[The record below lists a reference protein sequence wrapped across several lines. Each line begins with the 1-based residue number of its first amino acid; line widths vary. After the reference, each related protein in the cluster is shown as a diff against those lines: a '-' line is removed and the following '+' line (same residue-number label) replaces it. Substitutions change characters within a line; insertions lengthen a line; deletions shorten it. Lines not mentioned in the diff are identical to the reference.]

1 MFISKIIDKI
11 PGFESLALIDLQP
24 TWGGLQTCY
33 KENKIVLIDND
44 ISATSVVLW
53 PGASREMYLCYSA
66 LFSSMQAQRGNGGR
80 GRESVH
86 VRSSAGTS
94 PSGPLLC
101 RGLLRKVSEKG
112 PLEDQGC
119 HSKSPYQL
127 EVLRRRGVHW
137 SKVLTSF
144 SRVKNVYSCA
154 HPDKVFRP
162 LFSPPFI
169 IFS

>member
-1 MFISKIIDKI
+1 MT
-11 PGFESLALIDLQP
+11 SLPLQ
-24 TWGGLQTCY
+24 
-33 KENKIVLIDND
+33 
-44 ISATSVVLW
+44 LW

-66 LFSSMQAQRGNGGR
+66 LFSSMQAQHGNGGR

-169 IFS
+169 IFFLITSLISSLPYNIQQAGTLRLIYSTLLYLLFQSKMDKVN